1 MKIVNLIG
9 PAVIAGAV
17 RYPVEGPLTVS
28 NEEAANLKASGRLDG
43 EPEDLPDDGD
53 DGENIGDGLDNET
66 VADLKAT
73 AEAEGIDLGDATK
86 KADIIAAIRA
96 AREQEA

>member
-28 NEEAANLKASGRLDG
+28 DAEADQLKDSGRLDG
-43 EPEDLPDDGD
+43 APEDLPTEGD
-53 DGENIGDGLDNET
+53 DAEDDGLD
-66 VADLKAT
+66 ALKAEELKSLAT
-73 AEAEGIDLGDATK
+73 DEGINLGSANTK
-86 KADIIAAIRA
+86 PAMVAAIRA
-96 AREQEA
+96 ARAA

>member
-28 NEEAANLKASGRLDG
+28 DPEAEQLQESGRLDG
-43 EPEDLPDDGD
+43 DPEDLPQEGDESEDDG
-53 DGENIGDGLDNET
+53 LS
-66 VADLKAT
+66 ALKAEELKSL
-73 AEAEGIDLGDATK
+73 AQDEGINLGGANTK
-86 KADIIAAIRA
+86 PAMVAAIRA
-96 AREQEA
+96 ARAA